1 MPIDKMNPMAAAG
14 AYANIAKNVGTGAP
28 SAPTIGTGGS
38 SFGDMLEGAMK
49 TTIDTV
55 REGEK
60 ASALAVTG
68 KANITDVVQ
77 AVTDAKLTLES
88 FVAVRDSSIEAYNR
102 IMGMPI

>member
-14 AYANIAKNVGTGAP
+14 AYANMAKNVGTGSA
-28 SAPTIGTGGS
+28 APTIGTGGTT
-38 SFGDMLEGAMK
+38 FGDMLEGAMK